1 MAEDKKLKVLSA
13 LSLTE
18 TQAEKIK
25 AVDPR
30 IELHWYGRKD
40 VTRIPAELWRET
52 EILLTSLITLPP
64 ADQTPALKWVQAY
77 SAGVD
82 KDFQQDVFL
91 RGGVRLTSASGTMVS
106 QMGEYVIMTLLMLG
120 HKAPEMF
127 RFQQQKVWPEHKA
140 EKLEPIELR
149 GSTVGIVGYGSI
161 GREVA
166 RLLYSYGAKV
176 LATKRN
182 VMHPEDDGYVPEG
195 LGDPQ
200 GNYFHRLYPNEA
212 LNAMLKECDFVVVSP
227 PLTPETNQL
236 ISTEQFAAMKPGA
249 FLVNVSR
256 GPVVDTNALIEAAK
270 SGKLGGAVLDVFD
283 EEPLPADSPLW
294 DAPNVVIT
302 PHISGTSK
310 RSMDSL
316 VELFVANLS
325 RYIKGQELFNL
336 IDPEHGY

>member
-1 MAEDKKLKVLSA
+1 MAEDKKIKILSA
-13 LSLTE
+13 ISLSEL
-18 TQAEKIK
+18 QVEKIK

-40 VTRIPAELWRET
+40 STRIPAELWREA
-52 EILLTSLITLPP
+52 EILLTSNIPLPIP
-64 ADQTPALKWVQAY
+64 DQSPSLKWIQFY
-77 SAGVD
+77 SAGID
-82 KDFQQDVFL
+82 NAFQQDVRQ
-91 RGGVRLTSASGTMVS
+91 RGGVQLTSASGTMVS
-106 QMGEYVIMTLLMLG
+106 QMGEYVIMALLMLG
-120 HKAPEMF
+120 HKAPDMF
-127 RFQQQKVWPEHKA
+127 RFQQQKIWQEHRA

-161 GREVA
+161 GREAA

-176 LATKRN
+176 LATKRD
-182 VMHPEDDGYVPEG
+182 VMHPEDSGYVPEG

-227 PLTPETNQL
+227 PLTAETNQM

-256 GPVVDTNALIEAAK
+256 GPVVDTTALIEAAK
-270 SGKLGGAVLDVFD
+270 SGRLGGAVLDVFE
-283 EEPLPADSPLW
+283 EEPLPTDSPLW

-302 PHISGTSK
+302 PHVSGLSRK
-310 RSMDSL
+310 YMDSL
-316 VELFVANLS
+316 VELFAANID
-325 RYIKGQELFNL
+325 RYIKGERLYNL
-336 IDPEHGY
+336 VDPDRGY